1 MSSRESVVSVLKE
14 GDGCGLARFREVKA
28 LQLPECRQTIEGA
41 WALESEMRG
50 ESLGLVKFGVHRAC
64 LYKAWYCTRR
74 EGTVYY

>member
-14 GDGCGLARFREVKA
+14 GDGCGLARFREVEA

-50 ESLGLVKFGVHRAC
+50 ESLGLVNLVYTV
-64 LYKAWYCTRR
+64 LYT
-74 EGTVYY
+74 TNISSF